1 MKHAYC
7 LTNGFRSWMV
17 VGRRREGGGER
28 RRRWWCGWCAGALR
42 GGARQRSPPRCLSSM
57 RKLACALRWGSSST
71 HKVVRP
77 ATKVWRFFA
86 VLRGPAAGFRA
97 PTENCPLAIIV
108 YTYRG

>member
-1 MKHAYC
+1 MVE
-7 LTNGFRSWMV
+7 NG
-17 VGRRREGGGER
+17 EGGG
-28 RRRWWCGWCAGALR
+28 GVGGALAR
-42 GGARQRSPPRCLSSM
+42 GGGVGVVRWRAPRRSAPAQPSALLELHAEARLR
-57 RKLACALRWGSSST
+57 LALGLELDT

-97 PTENCPLAIIV
+97 PTENSPLAIIV